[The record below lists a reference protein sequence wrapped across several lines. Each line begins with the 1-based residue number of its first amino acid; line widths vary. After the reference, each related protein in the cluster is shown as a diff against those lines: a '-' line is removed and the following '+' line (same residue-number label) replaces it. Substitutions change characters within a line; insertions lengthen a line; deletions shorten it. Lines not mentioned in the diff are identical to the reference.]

1 MKKRILFIVCVFLS
15 WIVVFAIQKPLFLLY
30 HHHLATGHSFAELLQ
45 VLLNGLKLDAA
56 VAGYLTVIPLLMI
69 FVSVWFSG
77 KVMHAVLKVYF
88 AIFAALVAL
97 IFTVDEALYGYWNF
111 RLDSTIFFYLESPE
125 NALASVPVLTFLV
138 QLIQTV
144 VYGGLIYGWFT
155 RFIVPLFPVEPT
167 KKKWQTLS
175 TGLVLGGVLFVFI
188 RGGLTTSTANVGM
201 VYFSKD
207 QFLNHAAINPC
218 FSLLASLSKEQDFGA
233 EFQFYPEEKRQAL
246 FKTVYPTSSFL
257 ASEGMEADSCSS
269 AISGQV
275 RKERNMGCEKAQNT
289 LLRTERP
296 DILVVILEG
305 ISANV
310 IEATGGEPGVTPHL
324 DRLSREGVLF
334 RNMYASSF
342 RTDRGLV
349 AALNGYLAQPTTSIM
364 KYPSKSQSLP
374 SIAKSLRTAGYNT
387 DVLYGGD
394 IDFTNMRSFFF
405 NSGYNSLVADA
416 DFPMTSRLSKWGAND
431 DVTFDRLYNDIV
443 KDRKKQSPW
452 FCTFLTLSSHEPF
465 KVPYQRLDHLYLN
478 SVAFT
483 DSCIGDFVD
492 KIKVTPAWDDLL
504 IVFVSD
510 HGFRYPETLK
520 EYEPGRYH
528 IPCLWIGGAIKEPAV
543 FDGLISQTD
552 LAATLLSQLGID
564 TQEFIFSR
572 DFFSPDF
579 PQSAFYTFN
588 NGFAFMD
595 NTGVSI
601 YDNAAEIP
609 LLESPAEGSAER
621 LEKGKAVL
629 QTLYQDLGKR

>member
-1 MKKRILFIVCVFLS
+1 MKKRIVFIVCVFLS
-15 WIVVFAIQKPLFLLY
+15 WIVIFAIQKPLFLFYY
-30 HHHLATGHSFAELLQ
+30 HDFAAGHSFSEFLQ
-45 VLLNGLKLDAA
+45 VILKGLRLDAT
-56 VAGYLTVIPLLMI
+56 VAGYLTAIPLLLV
-69 FVSVWFSG
+69 FVSVWFTG
-77 KVMHAVLKVYF
+77 KTMQTVLKVYF
-88 AIFAALVAL
+88 AVFGALVAL
-97 IFTVDEALYGYWNF
+97 IFSVDEALYGYWNF
-111 RLDSTIFFYLESPE
+111 RLDSTIFFYLESPG
-125 NALASVPVLTFLV
+125 NAMASVPVFTFIV
-138 QLIQTV
+138 QFVQTV
-144 VYGGLIYGWFT
+144 VYGVLIYWWFK
-155 RFIVPLFPVEPT
+155 RFIVPLFPLEVT
-167 KKKWQTLS
+167 RKKWQTL
-175 TGLVLGGVLFVFI
+175 TAGVLLGGVLFVFM

-207 QFLNHAAINPC
+207 QFLNHSAINPC
-218 FSLLASLSKEQDFGA
+218 FSLLASLTKEQDFSS
-233 EFQFYPEEKRQAL
+233 EFQFYPEDKQKML
-246 FKTVYPTSSFL
+246 FEAVYPARTSNPTNSGFL
-257 ASEGMEADSCSS
+257 L
-269 AISGQV
+269 
-275 RKERNMGCEKAQNT
+275 NT
-289 LLRTERP
+289 DRPNILL
-296 DILVVILEG
+296 VILEG

-310 IEATGGEPGVTPHL
+310 IESTGGEADVTPHL
-324 DRLSREGVLF
+324 NRLSREGVLF

-374 SIAKSLRTAGYNT
+374 SVAKSLRAEGYDT

-405 NSGYNSLVADA
+405 NSGYNRLVADA
-416 DFPMTSRLSKWGAND
+416 DFPIASRLSKWGAND
-431 DVTFDRLYNDIV
+431 DVTFDRLYHDIV
-443 KDRKKQSPW
+443 TDRKKQSPW

-465 KVPYQRLDHLYLN
+465 KVPFQRLEHPYLN

-492 KIKVTPAWDDLL
+492 KIKLTPVWDNLL

-528 IPCLWIGGAIKEPAV
+528 IPCLWIGGAVTQPAV

-552 LAATLLSQLGID
+552 LAATLLGQLGIE
-564 TQEFIFSR
+564 TREFIFSR
-572 DFFSPDF
+572 DFFNPDF
-579 PQSAFYTFN
+579 PESVFYTFN

-595 NTGVSI
+595 STGVSI
-601 YDNAAEIP
+601 YDNAAEVP
-609 LLESPAEGSAER
+609 LLESPAEGSAKR